1 MGTNQKMKIWEEIVM
16 TDILVPA
23 AQGGLCVPLVA
34 VFGFWH
40 SVSNILEGEQ
50 PKQAHA
56 YT

>member
-1 MGTNQKMKIWEEIVM
+1 MGTNQKTKIWEEIVM